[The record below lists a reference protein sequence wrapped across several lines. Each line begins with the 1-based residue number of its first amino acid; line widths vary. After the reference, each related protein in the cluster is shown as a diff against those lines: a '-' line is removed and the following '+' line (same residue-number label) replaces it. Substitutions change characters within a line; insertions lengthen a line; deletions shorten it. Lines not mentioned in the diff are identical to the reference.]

1 MNAIIEAKN
10 LSKHYGSFKAVDD
23 VSFNI
28 GLGRIVGLIGS
39 NGAGKTTL
47 LNAIL
52 GLTRYKGELSVLG
65 QDPSQD
71 RAKLMEKVCFISDVA
86 TLPRWMKVSQTI
98 DFVEGVHPAF
108 SREKALDYIS
118 RTQIPLNKK
127 IKGLS
132 KGMVTQLHL
141 ALVMSIDAQLLVLDE
156 PTLGLDIIFRKRFY
170 ENLLEDYFDHE
181 RTILVTTHQ
190 VEEIENIL
198 TDVMFIRDG
207 KIVLNSSVDDL
218 TTRFHQI
225 TVEDDVVEAAK
236 ALNPIWQKSA
246 MGMNNFVFDSVPQEK
261 LAEIGSP
268 KQVGLADLFVAKM
281 SNGKIYG
288 AKISKDSTGANS

>member
-1 MNAIIEAKN
+1 MNAIIEANN
-10 LSKHYGSFKAVDD
+10 LSKHYGSFKALDD
-23 VSFNI
+23 VNFSI
-28 GLGRIVGLIGS
+28 GLGRIVGVIGS
-39 NGAGKTTL
+39 NGAGKTTM

-52 GLTRYKGELSVLG
+52 GLIRYKGELSVLG

-108 SREKALDYIS
+108 SRERALKYLE
-118 RTQIPLNKK
+118 RTQIPLNKR

-156 PTLGLDIIFRKRFY
+156 PTLGLDIIFRKNFY

-181 RTILVTTHQ
+181 RTILITTHQ

-198 TDVMFIRDG
+198 TDAIFIRDG
-207 KIVLNSSVDDL
+207 KIVLNATLDDL
-218 TTRFHQI
+218 ATRFHQV
-225 TVEDDVVEAAK
+225 TVDDSLVEKAQ
-236 ALNPIWQKSA
+236 ALNPIWQKSV
-246 MGMNNFVFDSVPQEK
+246 MGLNSFIFDSVEKEK
-261 LAEIGSP
+261 LAELGTT
-268 KQVGLADLFVAKM
+268 KHVGLADLFVAKM
-281 SNGKIYG
+281 SNGSLG
-288 AKISKDSTGANS
+288 DNS

>member
-23 VSFNI
+23 VSFEI
-28 GLGRIVGLIGS
+28 KLGRIVGLIGS

-52 GLTRYKGELSVLG
+52 GLSRYQGELSVLG
-65 QDPSQD
+65 QDPSVD

-108 SREKALDYIS
+108 SRERALEYLA
-118 RTQIPLNKK
+118 RTKIPLNKK

-156 PTLGLDIIFRKRFY
+156 PTLGLDIIFRKNFY

-198 TDVMFIRDG
+198 TDAMFIKDG
-207 KIVLNSSVDDL
+207 KIVLNATLDDL
-218 TTRFHQI
+218 ALRFHQL
-225 TVEDDVVEAAK
+225 TVDDSLVEQAK
-236 ALNPIWQKSA
+236 ALNPIWQKSV
-246 MGMNNFVFDSVPQEK
+246 MGLNSFIFDGVPQEK
-261 LAEIGSP
+261 LAELGTT
-268 KQVGLADLFVAKM
+268 KHVGLADLFVAKM
-281 SNGKIYG
+281 SNGSLG
-288 AKISKDSTGANS
+288 ENS